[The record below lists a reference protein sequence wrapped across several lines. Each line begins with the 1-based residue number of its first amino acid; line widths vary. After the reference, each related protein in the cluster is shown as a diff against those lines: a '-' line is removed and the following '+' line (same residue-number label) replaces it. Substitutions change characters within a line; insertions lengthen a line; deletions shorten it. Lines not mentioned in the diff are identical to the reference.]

1 MGTKVPLAKR
11 ALGVPRV
18 AAVGLLALAIAG
30 ATVGAMTL
38 APAAATSGAASI
50 PLGDFAGGDPSGVTA
65 FGAVTGTHPT
75 LGTSYLDGSGG
86 FAAMAGAS
94 GMSVWRNSG
103 YRLVLGVPILP
114 GTGTLASGAA
124 GDYDQYFVT
133 LAQNLVA
140 DGVSNAI
147 LRLGWE
153 FNGNWETWSVANAT
167 DAANFAAYWRN
178 IVTAMRSVAGE
189 NFQFI
194 WNPNGSGSTAYTPD
208 EAYPGDAYVDYVGT
222 DIYDNCWCTPQTP
235 QNAWAAQLSQPWGLN
250 WLASFAAEHNKA
262 IGFPEWSDDFRSDGH
277 GLGDDPYFI
286 TQFAAWISTNN
297 VAFTCIFSYDD
308 TAGGQNNDITD
319 GQFPNALAAFKA
331 DFGSSGPPP
340 TTTTTAS
347 TTTTTAASTTTTTRA
362 PTTTTTTA
370 STTTTT
376 APTTTTTGAATTTT
390 TTGSSPQPR
399 VPSAPG
405 GLAAT
410 VSGSTVTL
418 SWTNASNTLGN
429 DVYRDGTE
437 IAWPGW
443 PQLVASTYQDV
454 NVPNG
459 QHTYTVSGYDSAGV
473 GPKSLSVTVTTPGQ
487 TPRTPA
493 GNHPPQ
499 PNTDRGY
506 WLVGS
511 DGGVF
516 AFGAAQ
522 YYGSTGAMTL
532 ARPIVSQMATPDTT
546 GYWLVGSDGGVF
558 AFGDAGYYGSTGGM
572 SLARPVVGAAST
584 PDGQRLL
591 AGGLGRRRV
600 RLRQRRVLRLDGR
613 AAPVQAHR
621 VDRPH
626 ARRQGLLAGG
636 LGRRRVRLRRR
647 RVLRLDGWRRVV
659 EAQSS
664 GWPPPP
670 TAAAT
675 GWWARMAACSPS
687 ATPGTTARPGRQCW
701 RSPSCRSLPPPTG
714 AATCSSDRTEGCSAS
729 ATPGTSAPRAPWR
742 CTGRSWPWTRCSR
755 RPGSVTGDS

>member
-1 MGTKVPLAKR
+1 MSSQNT
-11 ALGVPRV
+11 
-18 AAVGLLALAIAG
+18 
-30 ATVGAMTL
+30 
-38 APAAATSGAASI
+38 ATSGAASI

-114 GTGTLASGAA
+114 GTGDLASGAA
-124 GDYDQYFVT
+124 GDYDAYFVT

-189 NFQFI
+189 DFQFI

-286 TQFAAWISTNN
+286 SQFAAWITGNN

-340 TTTTTAS
+340 TTTTTTAS
-347 TTTTTAASTTTTTRA
+347 TTTTTAPSTTTTTRA
-362 PTTTTTTA
+362 PTTTTTA

-376 APTTTTTGAATTTT
+376 APSTTTTTRAPTTTTTVDPTTTTTAASTTTT
-390 TTGSSPQPR
+390 TTSTTTPPGSPQQTTTALSVTSDPASGTW
-399 VPSAPG
+399 V
-405 GLAAT
+405 LTAT
-410 VSGSTVTL
+410 VAPVPDAGTVQFTVDGTDVGGPVSVSPGDGTATADVALTDGDHSVSAAYSGDASFGSSTVTEAAPVDQAPTAL
-418 SWTNASNTLGN
+418 SAASPAPASGPGATAAYAFVLSATLTTAGVPLESAEVWFATASASLCQAVTNATGTATCTVDEGNSDYLGLATTGYAASYEGDVDYMPSAAHSPTAPASVVVPPASPPAQAPSN
-429 DVYRDGTE
+429 DVR
-437 IAWPGW
+437 PS
-443 PQLVASTYQDV
+443 VASGSPAAGGATASTEGSSSGVSSGSILD
-454 NVPNG
+454 PG
-459 QHTYTVSGYDSAGV
+459 QGHGATAGAGGRRPGSAG
-473 GPKSLSVTVTTPGQ
+473 KSGRSPS
-487 TPRTPA
+487 
-493 GNHPPQ
+493 
-499 PNTDRGY
+499 
-506 WLVGS
+506 GS
-511 DGGVF
+511 GT
-516 AFGAAQ
+516 AR
-522 YYGSTGAMTL
+522 GSTGAGTGNALTVRSL
-532 ARPIVSQMATPDTT
+532 AQGTASCRRPS
-546 GYWLVGSDGGVF
+546 GGGGVVLLML
-558 AFGDAGYYGSTGGM
+558 AFVGLIVAAIAALAHRKVSWAAGRLGVQSLFERRQRPGGM
-572 SLARPVVGAAST
+572 
-584 PDGQRLL
+584 
-591 AGGLGRRRV
+591 
-600 RLRQRRVLRLDGR
+600 
-613 AAPVQAHR
+613 
-621 VDRPH
+621 
-626 ARRQGLLAGG
+626 
-636 LGRRRVRLRRR
+636 
-647 RVLRLDGWRRVV
+647 
-659 EAQSS
+659 
-664 GWPPPP
+664 
-670 TAAAT
+670 
-675 GWWARMAACSPS
+675 
-687 ATPGTTARPGRQCW
+687 
-701 RSPSCRSLPPPTG
+701 
-714 AATCSSDRTEGCSAS
+714 
-729 ATPGTSAPRAPWR
+729 
-742 CTGRSWPWTRCSR
+742 
-755 RPGSVTGDS
+755 

>member
-1 MGTKVPLAKR
+1 M
-11 ALGVPRV
+11 
-18 AAVGLLALAIAG
+18 AAGPQP
-30 ATVGAMTL
+30 
-38 APAAATSGAASI
+38 APGPHTSHTI

-65 FGAVTGTHPT
+65 FGAITGTHPT

-286 TQFAAWISTNN
+286 TQFAAWITGNN

-331 DFGSSGPPP
+331 DFG
-340 TTTTTAS
+340 
-347 TTTTTAASTTTTTRA
+347 
-362 PTTTTTTA
+362 
-370 STTTTT
+370 
-376 APTTTTTGAATTTT
+376 
-390 TTGSSPQPR
+390 
-399 VPSAPG
+399 
-405 GLAAT
+405 
-410 VSGSTVTL
+410 
-418 SWTNASNTLGN
+418 
-429 DVYRDGTE
+429 
-437 IAWPGW
+437 
-443 PQLVASTYQDV
+443 
-454 NVPNG
+454 
-459 QHTYTVSGYDSAGV
+459 
-473 GPKSLSVTVTTPGQ
+473 
-487 TPRTPA
+487 
-493 GNHPPQ
+493 
-499 PNTDRGY
+499 
-506 WLVGS
+506 
-511 DGGVF
+511 
-516 AFGAAQ
+516 
-522 YYGSTGAMTL
+522 
-532 ARPIVSQMATPDTT
+532 
-546 GYWLVGSDGGVF
+546 
-558 AFGDAGYYGSTGGM
+558 
-572 SLARPVVGAAST
+572 
-584 PDGQRLL
+584 
-591 AGGLGRRRV
+591 
-600 RLRQRRVLRLDGR
+600 
-613 AAPVQAHR
+613 
-621 VDRPH
+621 
-626 ARRQGLLAGG
+626 
-636 LGRRRVRLRRR
+636 
-647 RVLRLDGWRRVV
+647 
-659 EAQSS
+659 
-664 GWPPPP
+664 
-670 TAAAT
+670 
-675 GWWARMAACSPS
+675 
-687 ATPGTTARPGRQCW
+687 
-701 RSPSCRSLPPPTG
+701 
-714 AATCSSDRTEGCSAS
+714 
-729 ATPGTSAPRAPWR
+729 
-742 CTGRSWPWTRCSR
+742 
-755 RPGSVTGDS
+755 